1 MIVIKKIV
9 PLAVIITVLS
19 VLLFSIAI
27 HNKEDKK
34 NNMNNKIDNKIDNKM
49 QLDGSHKYIK
59 IIKTGNPVLEK
70 VVTSNTDME
79 KIISFLKSIKIEKK
93 LHTKIKGWMYS
104 ITIVDDD
111 KTFNIA
117 ILGDEISYA
126 GTFYTIDRDVVNEF
140 NSIYSELHYRE
151 NKPKVNNFPEFDF
164 K

>member
-1 MIVIKKIV
+1 MIVIKKFV

-34 NNMNNKIDNKIDNKM
+34 NNINNKIDNKM

-79 KIISFLKSIKIEKK
+79 KIISFLKSIKIKNK
-93 LHTKIKGWMYS
+93 LDTKIKGWMYS

-126 GTFYTIDRDVVNEF
+126 GTFYTVDRDVVNEF
-140 NSIYSELHYRE
+140 NSIYSELHYKE